1 MKLSHIVIAGTAFL
15 SFGALAEGNKATQDR
30 RAQTSTSETMQG
42 QGQAHASA
50 SVIKQAQQKLS
61 AAGHDAGPADGI
73 MGAKT
78 TQALKDFQQAKGFEA
93 TGQLDQRTLA
103 ELGLTTAGV
112 GATSRSGSQ
121 GSVGAST
128 QTGPSES
135 TGERKY

>member
-1 MKLSHIVIAGTAFL
+1 MKLSHILIAGTAFL

-30 RAQTSTSETMQG
+30 QAQSSTSATME
-42 QGQAHASA
+42 GQAHAGA

-61 AAGHDAGPADGI
+61 AAGHNAGPADGI
-73 MGAKT
+73 MGART

-103 ELGLTTAGV
+103 ELGLESAGV

-128 QTGPSES
+128 QSGASE
-135 TGERKY
+135 TRGERKY